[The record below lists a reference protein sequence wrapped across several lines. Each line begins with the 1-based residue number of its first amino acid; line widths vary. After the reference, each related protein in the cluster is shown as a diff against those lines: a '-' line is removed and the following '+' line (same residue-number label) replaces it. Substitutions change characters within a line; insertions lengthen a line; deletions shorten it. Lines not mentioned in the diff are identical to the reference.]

1 MPTVRYHSQ
10 VGTAAYHDLRRMLL
24 DDRAAEVR
32 GSPTR
37 VTVKGRVFWYD
48 KYRIGNAMAQR
59 YIGPD
64 TAELRDRLGRLA
76 ALRGEREARRAE
88 RTRLVRILRAEGY
101 ASTDMRTGS
110 LLAAFAR
117 AGVFRL
123 GGTLVGTVAFR
134 HYEGELGVAL
144 GFDQLAQ
151 TGDLDIGSFER
162 LSFAIGDAVDT
173 PLAEVF
179 SDLRFRPV
187 PALDHGRT
195 WRWEQASGDTLV
207 EFLTPATRDEGI
219 RDLPALGVS
228 ALALRHLDFL
238 LEDPIPAVSL
248 YRSGVLVQV
257 PRPERFAV
265 HKLIVAERRQGG
277 PDALKARK
285 DRAQAD
291 LLIAVLAEA
300 RPDELREAYH
310 AAMARGPGWRTRIE
324 ASLARLP
331 EAARSLAALGD

>member
-10 VGTAAYHDLRRMLL
+10 VGVAAYHDLRRLLL
-24 DDRAAEVR
+24 DEQTAEVR
-32 GSPTR
+32 GTPTR

-48 KYRIGNAMAQR
+48 KYRIGNEMAQR

-64 TAELRDRLGRLA
+64 SAALCERLGRIE
-76 ALRGEREARRAE
+76 ALKAEREARRSE

-101 ASTDMRTGS
+101 ASTDVRTGS

-162 LSFAIGDAVDT
+162 LSFAIGDAVET
-173 PLAEVF
+173 PLADVF
-179 SDLRFRPV
+179 SDLRFNPV
-187 PALDHGRT
+187 PALDPGRT
-195 WRWEQASGDTLV
+195 WRWEQGGGETLV
-207 EFLTPATRDEGI
+207 EFLMPAEREEGI

-238 LEDPIPAVSL
+238 LADPIPAVSL

-257 PRPERFAV
+257 PRPERFAI

-291 LLIAVLAEA
+291 FLIVVLAEA
-300 RPDELREAYH
+300 RPDELREAFDE
-310 AAMARGPGWRTRIE
+310 AVARGPGWRSRIE
-324 ASLARLP
+324 ASLERLP
-331 EAARSLAALGD
+331 DAARRLEALGA